1 MDLSRVYSCFFKNQT
16 QLLPAK
22 APTVGHCCH
31 GCTALRGISF
41 WTPKGSHCALLR
53 RATCDNGVGTVDGN
67 LKSNEFSHRLDGAK
81 TGGKTNGRETT
92 KTSTGDRWISGW
104 YQQYVSKDWI
114 QWGVLHFSSYL
125 GVSLC
130 FFSKNLP
137 PQTKDFCG
145 FWCVWGGNVGK
156 AGLQHRKRERET
168 TMRYDKA
175 AKLKERLEEGEARLF
190 FQRPQ
195 VWFLTVVLQVPNL
208 LSKNT
213 S

>member
-130 FFSKNLP
+130 FFFQKFAPTNQRLLWILMCLRGKRWKSWVATQKKGTRNDNEVR
-137 PQTKDFCG
+137 QSRKAEG
-145 FWCVWGGNVGK
+145 ASRRRRGK
-156 AGLQHRKRERET
+156 AFFPTSTGLISNRCTAGTQLVK
-168 TMRYDKA
+168 
-175 AKLKERLEEGEARLF
+175 
-190 FQRPQ
+190 
-195 VWFLTVVLQVPNL
+195 
-208 LSKNT
+208 
-213 S
+213 